1 MNAGWRFATLGCG
14 TWALLGAVLALAQAP
29 ADIRIDPI
37 PLGGRPAGME
47 VFFRSS
53 YEIAVANS
61 DTNSVS
67 IFDCCEAKVRRKVEQ
82 IPSPYAVVNC
92 DSNEG
97 SVGVPASF
105 KTHMLV
111 TSPSEGLVTWL
122 DYETGTVVSK
132 LRAVAR
138 PYSVDCM
145 SSATGP
151 KAVIS
156 SYGDDTLVVVDRKSG
171 DVVTRV
177 PGVAASRRLRGV
189 VVTGYRV
196 WVAGTDANLVTVV
209 DLNVNS
215 DINSYR
221 VLARIPVRRP
231 TAIRR
236 SRYLGQVYVA
246 SEIDNAILS
255 IDTATLTILPPYL
268 SNVPNPQDVDLGSYI
283 GKFIPGGT
291 LNSVARVSGDGRV
304 TIIPGIP
311 GAASVVSY
319 YPSGSGIS
327 DSTTYLSSRAWV
339 TSPDTNSLYYI
350 QPASA
355 VTWPTFSL
363 TNAASFE
370 STTALAT
377 FGPAPGSLA
386 TMFASTGT
394 TQSFYAFS
402 KPLPTALGGVSI
414 SVGGRLDYS
423 LSQGWTYSGGTLAS
437 LLFVGPNQ
445 INFQV
450 PPGTVPGDI
459 AMQLSGPDGKA
470 RQWGLTRATTSW
482 PGIFT
487 FLMNGK
493 GQGAVLNQ
501 DNSQNGDPQNFVGV
515 RPASRGS
522 VIQIFAT
529 GAGDTTPALAAG
541 EAAPA
546 GGSPLVLTKVQP
558 TVAIGGKNAK
568 VQFSGMA
575 PGFVGLWQIN
585 AEIPQDVTPGMA
597 LPLVITAGGAQ
608 SNTVTIA
615 VQ

>member
-14 TWALLGAVLALAQAP
+14 TWALLGAALALAQVP
-29 ADIRIDPI
+29 ADIRIYPI

-47 VFFRSS
+47 VLFRSS
-53 YEIAVANS
+53 YEVAVANS

-67 IFDCCEAKVRRKVEQ
+67 ILDCCEAKVRRKVEQ
-82 IPSPYAVVNC
+82 IPSPYAVAAC
-92 DSNEG
+92 YSNEG
-97 SVGVPASF
+97 VVGGYASF
-105 KTHMLV
+105 KWTMLV

-122 DYETGTVVSK
+122 DYDTGSVIAK

-138 PYSVDCM
+138 PYSVACWNHG
-145 SSATGP
+145 TGP

-156 SYGDDTLVVVDRKSG
+156 SHGDDTLVVVDRKSG
-171 DVVTRV
+171 DALVRV
-177 PGVAASRRLRGV
+177 PGVAASRSLRGV
-189 VVTGYRV
+189 VVTGSRA
-196 WVAGTDANLVTVV
+196 WVASTDANVVTVV

-231 TAIRR
+231 TAIRT
-236 SRYLGQVYVA
+236 SRNGDRVYVA
-246 SEIDNAILS
+246 SEADNVILS
-255 IDTATLTILPPYL
+255 LDVDTLAILPPYL

-327 DSTTYLSSRAWV
+327 DSTTYLSSTAWV
-339 TSPDTNSLYYI
+339 TSPDTNTVYRI
-350 QPASA
+350 QPY
-355 VTWPTFSL
+355 VPVVPPKFSL
-363 TNAASFE
+363 ANAASFQ
-370 STTALAT
+370 STADLSGP
-377 FGPAPGSLA
+377 GPAPGSLA
-386 TMFASTGT
+386 SKFATTGA

-402 KPLPTALGGVSI
+402 LPLPTTLGGVSI
-414 SVGGRLDYS
+414 SIAGRWDAD
-423 LSQGWTYSGGTLAS
+423 WNYSGGTLAP
-437 LLFVGPNQ
+437 LLFVGPSQ

-450 PPGTVPGDI
+450 PPGIAPGEVAAQI
-459 AMQLSGPDGKA
+459 RGPDGKA
-470 RQWGLTRATTSW
+470 RETGTVRVGTSW

-515 RPASRGS
+515 KPAARGS

-529 GAGDTTPALAAG
+529 GAGETTPPLAAG
-541 EAAPA
+541 EAAPV
-546 GGSPLVLTKVQP
+546 GGNPLVLTKVQP
-558 TVAIGGKNAK
+558 TVTIGGKNAK

-585 AEIPQDVTPGMA
+585 AEVPADVTPGMA
-597 LPLVITAGGAQ
+597 VPLVITAAGVA